1 MLKLNIIQL
10 DKFTSRFNGELNYQF
25 KIITNMILDQNINTL
40 SLTKQ
45 RTFKNN
51 FNVVY
56 LDVFDVVNVFII
68 HIEHDMMSFQ

>member
-1 MLKLNIIQL
+1 
-10 DKFTSRFNGELNYQF
+10 
-25 KIITNMILDQNINTL
+25 MILDQNINTL